1 MPGYLG
7 GGSSGGGAGGEIT
20 FPKELIDPVT
30 KLRVSNPETLID
42 TDFEYGLQPTKW
54 ETVEL
59 INNTPS
65 FFSKSGDTTIDGIS
79 SITTNAGTREITV
92 KTKLDHGLASG
103 IPINVQGAKS
113 ITADGAYII
122 NSIPDTKTFT
132 YLCKDDQPETLS
144 IEDLYSSIVT
154 GEFFQGSQIRIS
166 DSAGI
171 VTDGAD
177 ISVLTVTTDSTHGF
191 GRKTPF
197 YFLNLNST
205 ISQQFD
211 ASNTSSKS
219 FDSSNSA
226 TAQTFDGSNTLSTI
240 NVDYSNSAVVG
251 GTTSA
256 VTETDTATN
265 IITVSHGT
273 ENFLT
278 LKVGSPLY
286 YSITTGAGFFSTSP
300 RGIVFIASIS
310 EGASTTATSFTVSEL
325 PDGAV
330 ISLPATI
337 SGTFQ
342 IANQARTF
350 AGNNVD
356 LETQNVVSVINDTPL
371 VVDAANEDGVVG
383 IVNGYSGSLITVDS
397 ESGTA
402 DLDWYFGS
410 MVLYTAED
418 ILDPGDGS
426 VTTAGVA
433 ASGLTNNTTYFID
446 SFFQQGSTSRYSFTI
461 RPLPTS
467 SPISTISGGSGIQK
481 FSQIGISID
490 KDVFHIKDNL
500 YEAGDMLHYTF
511 PGVGRFGVADPEL
524 EEVNFYFVDTRYD
537 QHNFT
542 VLSTVGEI
550 IPRNVVR
557 TGTDAQTDPITPTP
571 VTIIGFKAPYSWAV
585 TSGSLPSGLS
595 LNTSTG
601 VVTGTSNEVIPE
613 PGREVIITL
622 TDSDGQTGFQTHL
635 YQFNQPPFLYSFNSV
650 TLSAGGRQGN
660 NPPDQNTI
668 RSYAGN
674 PSWSNTYLN
683 MSKSGYQRWTVPQN
697 ATYRIETYGGAGGW
711 SNGWGYAGGYG
722 TRMRGD
728 FTLTQ
733 GSVIQIVAGHRGGN
747 GYASAP
753 GGGGTFVATQN
764 TSPMIVSGAGGGGSP
779 NNGNFRHATTGTT
792 GQSYNWNG
800 GSNGNGGGGTWRRS
814 GGGGF
819 YGDGGGSPYPGQAFA
834 NSNANGGNDGGFG
847 GGGGSYGTYDGSGGG
862 GGYSGGSASYWSEPG
877 CGGGSYN
884 GGNNQSNSNQANSGS
899 GYVTITKL

>member
-92 KTKLDHGLASG
+92 KTKLDHNLAAG

-122 NSIPDTKTFT
+122 NSIPDSKTFT

-256 VTETDTATN
+256 VVESDTATN

-278 LKVGSPLY
+278 LKVGSPVY

-300 RGIVFIASIS
+300 RGIAFIVSIS
-310 EGASTTATSFTVSEL
+310 EGATTTSTSFTVSEL
-325 PDGAV
+325 PGGDA
-330 ISLPATI
+330 IDLPATI

-350 AGNNVD
+350 AGNNID
-356 LETQNVVSVINDTPL
+356 LETQTIVSLENDTPL
-371 VVDAANEDGVVG
+371 VVDAANELGVVG
-383 IVNGYSGSLITVDS
+383 ILNGYSGSLITVDS

-402 DLDWYFGS
+402 DLAWYSGT
-410 MVLYTAED
+410 MILYTAED
-418 ILDPGDGS
+418 IVDEGTGN
-426 VTTAGVA
+426 VTTTGTA

-446 SFFQQGSTSRYSFTI
+446 SFFQQGSTNRYSFTI
-461 RPLPTS
+461 RPLPNS
-467 SPISTISGGSGIQK
+467 SPISTISGGSGTQK
-481 FSQIGISID
+481 FSEIGVSID
-490 KDVFHIKDNL
+490 KDVFHVKDNA

-557 TGTDAQTDPITPTP
+557 TGTDAQTNPIAPTP
-571 VTIIGFKAPYSWAV
+571 VTVIGFKAPYSWAV
-585 TSGSLPSGLS
+585 TSGSLPSGLT

-601 VVTGTSNEVIPE
+601 VVSGTSNEVIAE

-635 YQFNQPPFLYSFNSV
+635 YQFNQPPFLYAFNSV
-650 TLSAGGRQGN
+650 TLTSNAGGQSSGIN
-660 NPPDQNTI
+660 INQA

-674 PSWSNTYLN
+674 PSWANTYLN
-683 MSKSGYQRWTVPQN
+683 MNKSGYQRWTVPQN
-697 ATYRIETYGGAGGW
+697 GTYRFQVYGAVGGW
-711 SNGWGYAGGYG
+711 SQGWGQRGGYG
-722 TRMRGD
+722 AGMRGD

-733 GSVIQIVAGHRGGN
+733 GTVINVVAGHLAN
-747 GYASAP
+747 GQYADAP
-753 GGGGTFVATQN
+753 GAGGSFVATE
-764 TSPMIVSGAGGGGSP
+764 SFGPMIVAGGGGGGGADGSSRRD
-779 NNGNFRHATTGTT
+779 GTTGTS
-792 GQSYNWNG
+792 GQGSSFSGGNG
-800 GSNGNGGGGTWRRS
+800 GNGGGGTWGRA

-819 YGDGGGSPYPGQAFA
+819 YGDGQGYPQGYAFA
-834 NSNANGGNDGGFG
+834 NSNADGGSQGGFG
-847 GGGGSYGTYDGSGGG
+847 GGGGYYSTYYGSGGG
-862 GGYSGGSASYWSEPG
+862 GGYSGGGASYWSSNAG
-877 CGGGSYN
+877 GGGSYN
-884 GGNNQSNSNQANSGS
+884 GGNNQSNSSGAS
-899 GYVTITKL
+899 GGNGSIQITKL